1 MKLFKTGARWSSI
14 KNKFF
19 KDSHR
24 TPVNIKDR
32 RRTLV
37 KNDII
42 DKND

>member
-1 MKLFKTGARWSSI
+1 MKLFKNNNRWMSI

-24 TPVNIKDR
+24 THVNIKDR

-37 KNDII
+37 NNGTI